1 LINLVGLK
9 INYRSDIDGLRAI
22 AVLAVVFFHAFPE
35 MMPGG
40 FIGVDI
46 FFVISGFLISGI
58 LFQGLK
64 SQNFSYSEF
73 YARRIRRIFP
83 ALIIVLLSSYIFGW
97 FVLLADEYSLLGKHI
112 AAGAAFASNFFFWQE
127 VGYFDLSADTKP
139 LLHLWSLGIEEQFY
153 LIWPFILWLAY
164 RLRFNLLLTTV
175 IIAIAS
181 FILNIL
187 TLTVSHNLVA
197 GFYSPQTRFW
207 ELLLGAILVY
217 LLQNNKSHLNQSW
230 GGEKANNYVSG
241 SGLSL
246 IILGLILIQPTYAF
260 PGWWALLPTC
270 GALLIIAAGPH
281 AWLNRTFL
289 ANRWLVKLGLISY
302 PLYLWHWAVLSF
314 LLILNGEKAP
324 WTYRIIALLVS
335 FLLAIVTFLFIE
347 KPIRFGNRRRKLSTI
362 LLLVI
367 MVILGF
373 IGGNTYLRD
382 GLGFRQVAKAFNQ
395 SFENRLQ
402 IKTACDPA
410 LNITIQGYCNPFD
423 GINEASVLLI
433 GDSFAYALSPALQL
447 LRAQTGK
454 KVTQVGKGSC
464 PLLSGYGVN
473 DCLKDGA
480 HVNQVLASKD
490 NIKTVI
496 MTTNYV
502 FYAENADQAIWNEKN
517 FAKDNFLVSLD
528 NTINSHLQKNREVI
542 IFLTIPHGIDPK
554 SCVIRPFS
562 LSKKKCIAPMR
573 TDIAAANLF
582 LGEHLRMKFPTITI
596 IDPSPSFCENGQ
608 CRASNRKDRTYYFDG
623 WHINQFGAEL
633 LFNQYL
639 ANLKAIKKD

>member
-1 LINLVGLK
+1 
-9 INYRSDIDGLRAI
+9 
-22 AVLAVVFFHAFPE
+22 

-58 LFQGLK
+58 LFQELK
-64 SQNFSYSEF
+64 TQDFSFSEF

-175 IIAIAS
+175 IIAIGS

-260 PGWWALLPTC
+260 PGWWRC
-270 GALLIIAAGPH
+270 CRH
-281 AWLNRTFL
+281 
-289 ANRWLVKLGLISY
+289 
-302 PLYLWHWAVLSF
+302 AVL
-314 LLILNGEKAP
+314 
-324 WTYRIIALLVS
+324 Y
-335 FLLAIVTFLFIE
+335 
-347 KPIRFGNRRRKLSTI
+347 
-362 LLLVI
+362 
-367 MVILGF
+367 
-373 IGGNTYLRD
+373 
-382 GLGFRQVAKAFNQ
+382 
-395 SFENRLQ
+395 
-402 IKTACDPA
+402 
-410 LNITIQGYCNPFD
+410 
-423 GINEASVLLI
+423 
-433 GDSFAYALSPALQL
+433 
-447 LRAQTGK
+447 
-454 KVTQVGKGSC
+454 
-464 PLLSGYGVN
+464 
-473 DCLKDGA
+473 
-480 HVNQVLASKD
+480 
-490 NIKTVI
+490 
-496 MTTNYV
+496 
-502 FYAENADQAIWNEKN
+502 
-517 FAKDNFLVSLD
+517 
-528 NTINSHLQKNREVI
+528 
-542 IFLTIPHGIDPK
+542 
-554 SCVIRPFS
+554 
-562 LSKKKCIAPMR
+562 
-573 TDIAAANLF
+573 
-582 LGEHLRMKFPTITI
+582 
-596 IDPSPSFCENGQ
+596 
-608 CRASNRKDRTYYFDG
+608 
-623 WHINQFGAEL
+623 
-633 LFNQYL
+633 
-639 ANLKAIKKD
+639 

>member
-1 LINLVGLK
+1 
-9 INYRSDIDGLRAI
+9 
-22 AVLAVVFFHAFPE
+22 
-35 MMPGG
+35 
-40 FIGVDI
+40 
-46 FFVISGFLISGI
+46 
-58 LFQGLK
+58 
-64 SQNFSYSEF
+64 
-73 YARRIRRIFP
+73 
-83 ALIIVLLSSYIFGW
+83 
-97 FVLLADEYSLLGKHI
+97 
-112 AAGAAFASNFFFWQE
+112 
-127 VGYFDLSADTKP
+127 
-139 LLHLWSLGIEEQFY
+139 
-153 LIWPFILWLAY
+153 
-164 RLRFNLLLTTV
+164 
-175 IIAIAS
+175 
-181 FILNIL
+181 
-187 TLTVSHNLVA
+187 
-197 GFYSPQTRFW
+197 
-207 ELLLGAILVY
+207 
-217 LLQNNKSHLNQSW
+217 
-230 GGEKANNYVSG
+230 
-241 SGLSL
+241 
-246 IILGLILIQPTYAF
+246 
-260 PGWWALLPTC
+260 
-270 GALLIIAAGPH
+270 
-281 AWLNRTFL
+281 
-289 ANRWLVKLGLISY
+289 
-302 PLYLWHWAVLSF
+302 
-314 LLILNGEKAP
+314 
-324 WTYRIIALLVS
+324 
-335 FLLAIVTFLFIE
+335 
-347 KPIRFGNRRRKLSTI
+347 
-362 LLLVI
+362 
-367 MVILGF
+367 
-373 IGGNTYLRD
+373 LRD

-608 CRASNRKDRTYYFDG
+608 CRASNGKDRTYYFDG